1 MQQLLEELS
10 ISIHISHF
18 NNILS
23 AASLHISKTIPS
35 KKQKPWINPY
45 ICGKIC
51 NQNCL
56 HCTIHQNQQEW
67 IKTCWE
73 ENNAINEAKANSWK
87 DLLHISMLNA
97 DDPDMWKVIQ
107 GLNGT
112 HNTNS
117 LNEAMSHNNC
127 ASPIPQ
133 CIATYSSFCRKATEL
148 SSILPE
154 GLKHHWNIPVSSMAS
169 FSVLHQL
176 SLFHYSRNL
185 WPQRSIHTY
194 VREELG
200 LDHISSYQ
208 VNYTIYTNGST
219 NGGTRN
225 GGAAAIISAGSPNQP
240 TLVNT
245 VKNKQSTIHQLLQ
258 RRNCCHGNYFTV
270 DLHIQQLSSYFH
282 PHLHLH
288 SSKHNICF
296 TNSLHTIGTRTLQHP
311 WQ

>member
-1 MQQLLEELS
+1 MDTIRAYWQFWPPTNCHHHQPQDQIAIPRKTRWCHNGANWSSITNEVEPKMQQLLEEVS
-10 ISIHISHF
+10 ISIHISRF

-35 KKQKPWINPY
+35 QKQKPWINPH
-45 ICGKIC
+45 ICGKIR

-56 HCTIHQNQQEW
+56 HCNIHQNQQEW
-67 IKTCWE
+67 IKACWE
-73 ENNAINEAKANSWK
+73 ENNAINETKANSWK

-133 CIATYSSFCRKATEL
+133 CIATYSSFCHKATEL

-185 WPQRSIHTY
+185 WPQRSIHT
-194 VREELG
+194 
-200 LDHISSYQ
+200 
-208 VNYTIYTNGST
+208 
-219 NGGTRN
+219 
-225 GGAAAIISAGSPNQP
+225 
-240 TLVNT
+240 
-245 VKNKQSTIHQLLQ
+245 
-258 RRNCCHGNYFTV
+258 
-270 DLHIQQLSSYFH
+270 
-282 PHLHLH
+282 
-288 SSKHNICF
+288 
-296 TNSLHTIGTRTLQHP
+296 
-311 WQ
+311 